1 MSLIGR
7 LKMAATAALK
17 AFREEYVSTS
27 VYNEGDFNDPDAR
40 KVRYDILWAQYEN
53 TVYRDIHSWART
65 YKTRYGLYQYIR
77 SIYNPAY
84 RLGEFWKAHL
94 WGGSLDLD
102 AEEVGALPIATYN
115 EALRPFIAEL
125 WKWSRWDVN
134 KDIASLHGAI
144 YGDTILR
151 VVDDTE
157 LQKVYLEMVY
167 PGLVTDLEK
176 DPFGNIKAYT
186 IEEERLH
193 PVNQSQAVVY
203 KETAE
208 REGQNV
214 VYKTYLNDSP
224 YAWNGEAPEWAEPYG
239 FIPMVHI
246 QHNDVGFDWGWSEL
260 HPARSKMHEL
270 DDLASLLSDQVRKA
284 VHSSGYAFV
293 GAKKPETS
301 PTPSSYSTRRT
312 TEKSA
317 SLGKPELGREEAN
330 AYYLPNPEARVEP
343 VILPLEVEGFLM
355 HVQEILKDFERDY
368 PELKFDALRVQGEV
382 SGRALRVA
390 RQPVETKVMQ
400 RRGNYD
406 DGLKRVLQ
414 MAVTIGGLRNIFPG
428 INLDSYERGALEFS
442 FADRPV
448 FSNDKFDD
456 YDEELAFWEAAKMAR
471 EAGLPLEIFL
481 ARNGW
486 SEEDLADLAANPLM
500 QARVGLME
508 NLQ

>member
-1 MSLIGR
+1 
-7 LKMAATAALK
+7 MAATAALK

-27 VYNEGDFNDPDAR
+27 VYNEEDFNDPDAR
-40 KVRYDILWAQYEN
+40 KVRYDILWSQYEN

-94 WGGSLDLD
+94 WGGQLDQN
-102 AEEVGALPIATYN
+102 AEEAGALPIVADD
-115 EALRPFIAEL
+115 EAIRPFIAEL
-125 WKWSRWDVN
+125 WKWSRWSIV
-134 KDIASLHGAI
+134 KDIVSLHGAI

-157 LQKVYLEMVY
+157 LEKVYLEMVY

-193 PVNQSQAVVY
+193 PVNQSQKVTY
-203 KETAE
+203 RETAE
-208 REGQNV
+208 REGQSV
-214 VYKTYLNDSP
+214 VYRTFLNDAP
-224 YAWNGEAPEWAEPYG
+224 YAWNGEASEWAEPYG

-270 DDLASLLSDQVRKA
+270 DDLASQLSDQVRKA
-284 VHSSGYAFV
+284 IHSSGYAFI
-293 GAKKPETS
+293 GASAPSTS

-312 TEKSA
+312 TEKSS

-330 AYYLPNPEARVEP
+330 AYYLSSPDARVEP
-343 VILPLEVEGFLM
+343 IILPLEVEGFLM
-355 HVQEILKDFERDY
+355 HIQEILKDFERDY

-390 RQPVETKVMQ
+390 RQPVETKVLQ

-406 DGLKRVLQ
+406 DGLKRAVQ
-414 MAVTIGGLRNIFPG
+414 MALTIGGLRKIFEG
-428 INLDSYERGALEFS
+428 INLDSYERGALEFE

-486 SEEDLADLAANPLM
+486 SEEDLQELADNPVM
-500 QARVGLME
+500 QARVGLVE